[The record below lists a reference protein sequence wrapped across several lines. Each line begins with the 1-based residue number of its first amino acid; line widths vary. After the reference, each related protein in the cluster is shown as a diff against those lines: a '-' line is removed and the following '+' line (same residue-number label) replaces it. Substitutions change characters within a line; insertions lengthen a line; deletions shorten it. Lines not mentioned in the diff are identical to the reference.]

1 MGLAEYP
8 QGRQPA
14 TPPSGQKT
22 GAAADCLLYHLWLV
36 QACPFLQ
43 GVGLEG
49 PGIWG
54 AGVHLWVGGVPQV

>member
-1 MGLAEYP
+1 M
-8 QGRQPA
+8 
-14 TPPSGQKT
+14 
-22 GAAADCLLYHLWLV
+22 DCLLYHLWLV

-49 PGIWG
+49 PCIWG